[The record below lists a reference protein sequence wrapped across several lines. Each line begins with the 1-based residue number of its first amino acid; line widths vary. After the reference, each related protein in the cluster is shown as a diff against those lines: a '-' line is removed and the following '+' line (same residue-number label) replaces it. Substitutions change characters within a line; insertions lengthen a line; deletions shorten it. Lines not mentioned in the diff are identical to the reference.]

1 MLEKYG
7 TPMATS
13 TTSAIHAHAS
23 ARPAGERIVRAG
35 RLPLPATRLQLAR
48 AVMWFCSSHMTMQM
62 QMRMEERL
70 AERPK
75 PIGDVVE

>member
-1 MLEKYG
+1 MMEKYG
-7 TPMATS
+7 TPMETS

-23 ARPAGERIVRAG
+23 ARPAGERVVRAG
-35 RLPLPATRLQLAR
+35 RLPLPVTRLKLVR
-48 AVMWFCSSHMTMQM
+48 AVMWFCSIHITMQM

-75 PIGDVVE
+75 SIGEVVE